1 MNIKKISSWILGSS
15 IKMVIILILVSV
27 LYVVC
32 TKAFNFGTAIFSE
45 EGVARVGEGEDTNP
59 ISIPTGSNSRE
70 VGNILYDEGVISD
83 VNIFMIQM
91 VLYEGEINE
100 GVYRF
105 NTEDSPEEIIEK
117 ITEGRTIE
125 KEVAGE

>member
-1 MNIKKISSWILGSS
+1 MNIKKLSSWILGFS
-15 IKMVIILILVSV
+15 IKMVVLLILISI

-32 TKAFNFGTAIFSE
+32 TKAFTFGTAIFSE
-45 EGVARVGEGEDTNP
+45 EGVARVGEGEEVP
-59 ISIPTGSNSRE
+59 VSIPTGSNSRE
-70 VGNILYDEGVISD
+70 VGNILYDEGVIAD